1 MQPLISILIP
11 VFNGAAYLPRCLNS
25 VLSQTYQTLEVVLVN
40 DGSTDDTAKICEAYA
55 AKDARIRYI
64 VQQNQG
70 LAATRNIL
78 LRAARG
84 ELVSFVDADDY
95 VEPTYI
101 SYLWTLMQASQCGV
115 SACNHWICRGLQK
128 RPRFSVSDA
137 QTFLAPQAAFANI
150 LYDQY
155 PDVSAWGKLY
165 KKSIFEELEYPL
177 DCLFEDTFRIAEIV
191 LAGNGLAYGGKPQ
204 YHYQIYTDSLSRG
217 KFNQHKL
224 DYVAAVDHMTEIMRA
239 HYNGMEAGINRRKM
253 HALLSTRRYLV
264 GCSLAEAEIR
274 DRLEAQIRSGGARV
288 LKDKH
293 SPVRDKV
300 GILSVMMGTKV
311 YDMLWTA
318 YERIRK

>member
-1 MQPLISILIP
+1 MQPHISILVP
-11 VFNGAAYLPRCLNS
+11 LFNVATYLPRCLDS
-25 VLSQTYQTLEVVLVN
+25 ILSQTYQSFEIVLVN
-40 DGSTDDTAKICEAYA
+40 DGSTDGTAKICEAYA
-55 AKDARIRYI
+55 AKDARIRYFE
-64 VQQNQG
+64 QQNQG

-78 LRAARG
+78 LRAAQG

-95 VEPTYI
+95 IEPTYL
-101 SYLWTLMQASQCGV
+101 SYLWTLMQTSQCGI

-128 RPRFSVSDA
+128 RPRFSAEDSQVTLTV
-137 QTFLAPQAAFANI
+137 QEAFFNI

-165 KKSIFEELEYPL
+165 KKALFEGVEYPSGR
-177 DCLFEDTFRIAEIV
+177 LFEDTFCISEIL
-191 LAGNGLAYGGKPQ
+191 LAGGGLIYGGKPQ
-204 YHYQIYTDSLSRG
+204 YHYQIHADSLSRG
-217 KFNQHKL
+217 GFNQNKL
-224 DYVAAVDHMTEIMRA
+224 DYVVAVDHMTEIMRV
-239 HYNGMEAGINRRKM
+239 HCNGMEAGMNRRKM

-293 SPVRDKV
+293 SPVSDKV